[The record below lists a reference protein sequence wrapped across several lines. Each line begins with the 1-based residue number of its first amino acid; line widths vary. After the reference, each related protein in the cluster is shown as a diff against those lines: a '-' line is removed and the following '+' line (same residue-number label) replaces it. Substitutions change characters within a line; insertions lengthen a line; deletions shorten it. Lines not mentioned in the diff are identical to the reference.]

1 MIIGA
6 IHAMD
11 EEVKMP
17 AKDPLS
23 NGYPTLN
30 GHGFV
35 FKPEDP
41 MSIQFMQEILQHRT
55 NNSKT
60 NILEIGPG
68 YGFLAEAVLRW
79 SYQNNTCIYKGLDL
93 DAKHLE
99 IATKRICKNG
109 ILATSGDMQWIPEVG
124 SFPDIEY
131 PENSFHYIVASRV
144 IHFYETDVF
153 KKALCAFEK
162 ALMPKGRAYIFTAH
176 IRAAETYGSGIYAIY
191 KEAKRSGKEFPGYIE
206 DLPNVIKQ
214 LAQNGLF
221 SKQHAE
227 NPTFQ
232 KSLAEH
238 MLFFTNKELCAAVIK
253 YTHLNIVSSQ
263 TIHMY
268 IDGKRKSNIGIIL
281 EKEVR
286 VE

>member
-191 KEAKRSGKEFPGYIE
+191 KEAKRSGKEFPGYIRA
-206 DLPNVIKQ
+206 LPNPLK
-214 LAQNGLF
+214 
-221 SKQHAE
+221 
-227 NPTFQ
+227 
-232 KSLAEH
+232 
-238 MLFFTNKELCAAVIK
+238 
-253 YTHLNIVSSQ
+253 
-263 TIHMY
+263 
-268 IDGKRKSNIGIIL
+268 
-281 EKEVR
+281 
-286 VE
+286 